1 MDWILQSE
9 QNDNIRPKLSVLR
22 NEEEPQQ
29 RKIVRKLLTF
39 VLYETRIEEMEEKSH
54 KTASQD
60 QIKQYGGFFPFQDF
74 HFCFFFHSLQF
85 RLFFWQDLS
94 SPSAKRDM
102 SEFAEKKRRR
112 REKKFNTN
120 KEMFLKSE

>member
-60 QIKQYGGFFPFQDF
+60 
-74 HFCFFFHSLQF
+74 
-85 RLFFWQDLS
+85 
-94 SPSAKRDM
+94 
-102 SEFAEKKRRR
+102 
-112 REKKFNTN
+112 
-120 KEMFLKSE
+120 